1 MEKKYIAPE
10 LEIVRIDAGNVL
22 LKLSG
27 EGDDIEKVGNA
38 PEFDF
43 EKMFGI

>member
-22 LKLSG
+22 LRLSG
-27 EGDDIEKVGNA
+27 EGDDLEKVGNA
-38 PEFDF
+38 PEYDF
-43 EKMFGI
+43 NELFGL

>member
-10 LEIVRIDAGNVL
+10 ADFVRLETENIL

-27 EGDDIEKVGNA
+27 EADDLEKVGNA
-38 PEFDF
+38 PEYDF
-43 EKMFGI
+43 NELFGL